1 MTTLHLLQKLLAGV
15 ILLSFTSICMAD
27 NITNPTVE
35 TIDYEAPYYKAKVT
49 ANGASITNY
58 GFVMRYTSTGNDKEK
73 TYNDITPDA
82 NGIYSINVKD
92 KLGSGTYYLR
102 AMIRYGTSSSIK
114 ESVSQMITVT
124 IPDTDQPRCIIGNT
138 LKRDTVSFTSPAQ
151 NTAVSKTLFLQIDNL
166 IGDIIPTITPKSGT
180 GNTVFTIS
188 PSTLT
193 KESLTAGTTI
203 TITYGGTNKNAN
215 ATLALGNLS
224 DLGIGNTTLILA
236 EWNL

>member
-1 MTTLHLLQKLLAGV
+1 MKKLILQKLLAGV

-27 NITNPTVE
+27 DTTNPTVE
-35 TIDYEAPYYKAKVT
+35 TIGYEAPYYKAKVT

-102 AMIRYGTSSSIK
+102 AMIRYGTSSNIK

-138 LKRDTVSFTSPAQ
+138 LKRDTVNFTSPAQ

-203 TITYGGTNKNAN
+203 TYSGINKNAN

-224 DLGIGNTTLILA
+224 DLGIGNTTLILRGTYK
-236 EWNL
+236 E

>member
-1 MTTLHLLQKLLAGV
+1 MKPILQSESEPLMEHLLQ
-15 ILLSFTSICMAD
+15 
-27 NITNPTVE
+27 
-35 TIDYEAPYYKAKVT
+35 
-49 ANGASITNY
+49 Y

-138 LKRDTVSFTSPAQ
+138 LKRDTVSFHITS
-151 NTAVSKTLFLQIDNL
+151 
-166 IGDIIPTITPKSGT
+166 
-180 GNTVFTIS
+180 
-188 PSTLT
+188 
-193 KESLTAGTTI
+193 
-203 TITYGGTNKNAN
+203 TNY
-215 ATLALGNLS
+215 S
-224 DLGIGNTTLILA
+224 C
-236 EWNL
+236 